1 MNILVN
7 FKRFLSSIEH
17 LCNQLTKFQ
26 SYLWM
31 SGICIVLIANRN
43 LFTVNY
49 VVPWDGFD
57 WLWPYFRWYGSALRE
72 GYFPDFFP
80 NILAGYPSGSNIQ
93 TGIYNPL
100 YLLCAFI
107 FPDSVLS
114 INAIYIILQSTIYLL
129 GYAISRAMKMSP
141 ITSVYLGLA
150 LTASGYVVGHA
161 SHIPFL
167 STFAGLLGCFLGIQ
181 LATTKSLFTS
191 FVVTLIS
198 VFQILT
204 SGYPQ
209 NIFFGAQCLALYW
222 AYLFY
227 SRVDLRKNLRT
238 IIYAALSGVA
248 LSAPALI
255 HFANLVLQSS
265 RGAGLTPS
273 AAMQN
278 SLPTYALLNLGYPT
292 WIMGFTEP
300 TMERFHLL
308 NSSIIFLVIAIIIA
322 IVKKIHSKIILTL
335 FILFI
340 LLTLLSLGGNGP
352 LPIRQWLAEHISLYR
367 MSRHPSGEHRGIA
380 LFLLALIS
388 CFGLQALLEKTRY
401 RFLNLLIILVIFIDF
416 LLIMDKLDHL
426 RYSKVNEK
434 YRGHLGI
441 YQIHFK
447 SSDQY
452 LIDAKRNCAPDGEDA
467 NSTAL
472 WVQRDKL
479 IPNHFYWN
487 GFEGLRDKI
496 YDESRLE
503 NQDILCGPS
512 RLWSASNREP
522 KKYNLIS
529 YEPSRVK
536 LTIPFEAQNAAI
548 PERLIWADYNDGYWK
563 LYINGKSHPLE
574 MGPAKMRLFTALPGD
589 KIEMVYMGPLSQ
601 LWRNRSAYGQ

>member
-1 MNILVN
+1 MKALIN
-7 FKRFLSSIEH
+7 FKRFFSSIEH

-31 SGICIVLIANRN
+31 LGLCILLIANRK
-43 LFTVNY
+43 LFTVDY

-114 INAIYIILQSTIYLL
+114 INTIYIILQSLIYLL
-129 GYAISRAMKMSP
+129 GYAIGRAMRMSP
-141 ITSVYLGLA
+141 TTSIYLGLA
-150 LTASGYVVGHA
+150 LTASGYVIGHA

-167 STFAGLLGCFLGIQ
+167 STLAGLLGCFLGIQ
-181 LATTKSLFTS
+181 LAQNKSLLTS
-191 FVVTLIS
+191 FVVTIFS

-209 NIFFGAQCLALYW
+209 NIFFGAQCLTLYW

-227 SRVDLRKNLRT
+227 SRADLRKDLRV
-238 IIYAALSGVA
+238 IIYAVLLGITLST
-248 LSAPALI
+248 PALI

-265 RGAGLTPS
+265 RGAGLTPT

-278 SLPTYALLNLGYPT
+278 SLPMYALLNLGYPT

-308 NSSIIFLVIAIIIA
+308 NSSIIFIGAAIIIA
-322 IVKKIHSKIILTL
+322 IAKKNHSKIIWTL

-352 LPIRQWLAEHISLYR
+352 IPIRQWLAEHFSLYR

-388 CFGLQALLEKTRY
+388 GFGLQVLLEKSKY
-401 RFLNLLIILVIFIDF
+401 KSLHLLIILVIFVDF
-416 LLIMDKLDHL
+416 LITMDKLDYL

-434 YRGHLGI
+434 YRGHLGV
-441 YQIHFK
+441 YQIYFR
-447 SSDQY
+447 SVDQNF
-452 LIDAKRNCAPDGEDA
+452 IDAKRNCASDGEDA

-472 WVQRDKL
+472 WIQRDKL

-512 RLWSASNREP
+512 RLWSATNRKP
-522 KKYNLIS
+522 KTYHLIS
-529 YEPSRVK
+529 YEPSRVIF
-536 LTIPFEAQNAAI
+536 TIPFVTSGDPI
-548 PERLIWADYNDGYWK
+548 PEKLIWADYNDGYWR
-563 LYINGKSHPLE
+563 LYVNGKNQPFE
-574 MGPAKMRLFTALPGD
+574 AGPAKMRLFTASPGD

-601 LWRNRSAYGQ
+601 FWRKASNDSK